1 MVLTAKEAVSLA
13 KRGRKKKND
22 LERYIK
28 TNPGRTKK
36 GENGILY
43 IGIDFGTARTS
54 ISTSSGIKRTIK
66 TVVGWPRD
74 IVAKKYVKKKILF
87 GDEALKNRLALNT
100 YRPIEKGVIKNT
112 NKDMEAA
119 KQLIK
124 YAIELGK
131 NGHKYK
137 KVYGVIG
144 APALTDH
151 IHKQALKETACE
163 VLDAAMVVSEP
174 FSVAYGLNRLN
185 NSIIV
190 DIGAGTVDLCRMHG
204 TLPEDEDEASITK
217 AGDYIDELLLSV
229 IKKRY
234 KGAQITENMVQE
246 WKEKHGFVSDKKK
259 EPVTVEFPLDGQD
272 GKFDIATELQK
283 SCESIVPDISENLR
297 RLISTYD
304 PEFQHEIRNNVVL
317 AGGCC
322 QIDGLPEYLEEKMKR
337 YGGVKVTVVSDPVY
351 AGADG
356 ALKLAREMP
365 EEYWEELKAN

>member
-1 MVLTAKEAVSLA
+1 LA
-13 KRGRKKKND
+13 KRGRKKKSE
-22 LERYIK
+22 LERYI
-28 TNPGRTKK
+28 TSNRGRKK
-36 GENGILY
+36 RTENGILY

-54 ISTSSGIKRTIK
+54 ISTSSGVKRTIR
-66 TVVGWPRD
+66 TVVGWPKD
-74 IVAKKYVKKKILF
+74 IIAQKYLKKGILF
-87 GDEALKNRLALNT
+87 GDDALKHRLSLEV

-112 NKDMEAA
+112 SKDMIAA
-119 KQLIK
+119 KELIK
-124 YAIELGK
+124 YAIELAK
-131 NGHKYK
+131 NGQKYR
-137 KVYGVIG
+137 KVFGVIG

-151 IHKQALKETACE
+151 INKQALKETAHE

-217 AGDYIDELLLSV
+217 AGDYIDELLMN
-229 IKKRY
+229 IIRKRY
-234 KGAQITENMVQE
+234 KGAQISENMVQE
-246 WKEKHGFVSDKKK
+246 WKEQHGFVSNGNKNSS
-259 EPVTVEFPLDGQD
+259 VTVEFPLDGQN
-272 GKFDIATELQK
+272 GKFDITTELQK
-283 SCESIVPDISENLR
+283 SCESIIPEISENLR

-304 PEFQHEIRNNVVL
+304 PEFQQEIRNNIIV

-322 QIDGLPEYLEEKMKR
+322 QIKGLPEYLEEKMKR
-337 YGGVKVTVVSDPVY
+337 YGGVKVTVVNDPLY

-365 EEYWEELKAN
+365 EEYWEELRDK